1 MAGVELREIAALR
14 ASPPGLASMAMVGY
28 GNVDYLILGA
38 KLSPAQVGFYYR
50 AYTLGVQYETK
61 ISNIVSRIAFPIY
74 SRTQDLDHMRAVRSR
89 VIRINAV
96 VIYPLL
102 ALFIATAPQLV
113 PWLFGPAVGA
123 GRGPAQ
129 ILTVA
134 GMARMINNGT
144 PSLVLAAGKPR
155 TLLAFN
161 LYRLA
166 TLAVVVFLA
175 APYGL
180 TVVCV
185 AVAAFQVI
193 TLIGSTGSCSRGSPG
208 SPCAISCRHRAGD
221 LRERDHARR
230 RLSTARGSRP
240 RDCRAR

>member
-1 MAGVELREIAALR
+1 M
-14 ASPPGLASMAMVGY
+14 
-28 GNVDYLILGA
+28 
-38 KLSPAQVGFYYR
+38 
-50 AYTLGVQYETK
+50 
-61 ISNIVSRIAFPIY
+61 
-74 SRTQDLDHMRAVRSR
+74 
-89 VIRINAV
+89 
-96 VIYPLL
+96 
-102 ALFIATAPQLV
+102 
-113 PWLFGPAVGA
+113 
-123 GRGPAQ
+123 PAQ

-193 TLIGSTGSCSRGSPG
+193 TLIGSHRFMLARLAGLTVRDLVRDIGPATLASAIMLAAAYPLARGLAAQGLSSPVTIVIVAIVAAPLYVLTLRLLSPAAWDDLLLLARRVLPRFRRRKAPALSLDGSPAP
-208 SPCAISCRHRAGD
+208 SA
-221 LRERDHARR
+221 
-230 RLSTARGSRP
+230 
-240 RDCRAR
+240 